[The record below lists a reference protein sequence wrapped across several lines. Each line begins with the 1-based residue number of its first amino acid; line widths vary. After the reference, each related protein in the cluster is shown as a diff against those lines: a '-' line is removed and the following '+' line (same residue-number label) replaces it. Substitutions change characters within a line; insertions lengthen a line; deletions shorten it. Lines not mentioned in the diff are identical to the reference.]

1 MKMAVTKTEAG
12 PVNRL
17 DEKMTPG
24 QVARRRFKST
34 LPRKTVHRELS
45 PMRALGELFTLL
57 DQFRGFVMA
66 EKKSEKAAQ
75 NVYAALAYVLPN
87 EAKLAFTLAVPEPGG
102 NAIAEF
108 CNEVLDLH
116 AQFLGVVFVQVD
128 PDAAGTKYQAISFV
142 VPFMSGPDAE
152 ARLMYAQKEEMAKIQ
167 RTVAAVR
174 TIN

>member
-1 MKMAVTKTEAG
+1 MKLAVTKTEDG

-57 DQFRGFVMA
+57 DQFRGYVMA
-66 EKKSEKAAQ
+66 EKQRDDAAK
-75 NVYAALAYVLPN
+75 NVYAALAFALPKKAN
-87 EAKLAFTLAVPEPGG
+87 LAFTLSVPEPGG
-102 NAIAEF
+102 TAIAEF
-108 CNEVLDLH
+108 CDEVLKLH

-128 PDAAGTKYQAISFV
+128 PDAEGPKYRTVSFA
-142 VPFMSGPDAE
+142 VPFMTGPDAA
-152 ARLMYAQKEEMAKIQ
+152 ARLMYAQNQELAKIQ
-167 RTVAAVR
+167 QTAEAVSVR
-174 TIN
+174 N